1 VAAAD
6 LLALLDHPALTG
18 EELVACL
25 AGGRPGPAVVVAAA
39 ARGSPA
45 PAPVTPGVH
54 GPGGAPLDRRALAR
68 LVAGL
73 AGHAGALVLDGGP
86 GLGDPATRVAVATAD
101 QLVLVTEP
109 EPSPASR
116 RLAGTLVELGH
127 AVVAVAA
134 SPPPAGT
141 GARRAAALGP
151 RRGGLGP
158 RRRGGGSRR
167 RRGHGLGSSDAG
179 PAASA
184 RLLPGVR
191 GVVPLPPPPAGVV
204 AADPVAAPRRW
215 EVPPWWRGH
224 AHQLAEL
231 LAADWRAL
239 GIATADSKPAGQA
252 AQTACRSRR

>member
-1 VAAAD
+1 M
-6 LLALLDHPALTG
+6 
-18 EELVACL
+18 
-25 AGGRPGPAVVVAAA
+25 R
-39 ARGSPA
+39 
-45 PAPVTPGVH
+45 
-54 GPGGAPLDRRALAR
+54 
-68 LVAGL
+68 
-73 AGHAGALVLDGGP
+73 
-86 GLGDPATRVAVATAD
+86 D

-134 SPPPAGT
+134 
-141 GARRAAALGP
+141 
-151 RRGGLGP
+151 
-158 RRRGGGSRR
+158 
-167 RRGHGLGSSDAG
+167 
-179 PAASA
+179 AASA

-215 EVPPWWRGH
+215 EEVPPWWRGH